1 MQHLTFYIIAV
12 GLEEHTTFIIAI
24 KILILLFAIVRLL
37 VELYQLYIKKVIGY
51 FRNWANWVEIAH
63 GIASI
68 IFVAGVDKQSCFC
81 ASKLEWEAGIVS
93 MALTWVVLVVML
105 KTMHLIGI
113 YVTMM
118 LKIIQSFL
126 KVAIFGVLLV
136 VGFGLSF
143 YLLFYQPPPEGVSLY
158 GTLSTSH

>member
-24 KILILLFAIVRLL
+24 KLLILLFAIIQLL
-37 VELYQLYIKKVIGY
+37 MELYQLYIKKVIGY
-51 FRNWANWVEIAH
+51 FRNWVNWVEIAH

-68 IFVAGVDKQSCFC
+68 IFVVGVDKQSCFC
-81 ASKLEWEAGIVS
+81 PEWEAGIVS
-93 MALTWVVLVVML
+93 MALTWVLLVVML

-126 KVAIFGVLLV
+126 KVAIFGILLV

-143 YLLFYQPPPEGVSLY
+143 YLLFYQPPQEGVSLY